1 MPTQAEHSTLF
12 SKTRV
17 AAITEL
23 RHGFTIYGFDV
34 SAYKDDQVSGAV
46 VAAATADT
54 QSSRDLFTRAF
65 ERLRDQVTIN
75 RYELER
81 QGAPASIG
89 ATG

>member
-1 MPTQAEHSTLF
+1 MPTQTEHSGSF
-12 SKTRV
+12 SRTRI

-34 SAYKDDQVSGAV
+34 SAYADDQVSGAI

-65 ERLRDQVTIN
+65 ERLRNAD
-75 RYELER
+75 
-81 QGAPASIG
+81 SCS
-89 ATG
+89 